1 MKSRKRPRNQPP
13 APELPRA
20 ASSGP
25 RPADPAADAP
35 PLAASPAEPAVPA
48 AERARDATGAAASRG
63 GGPTE
68 AAEDGAPPDA
78 DGGCGREAEELQPAL
93 PFLVVGVGVPSGAG
107 ESLIALLKGLDLPR
121 DTGMA
126 LVVVTHDAA
135 LPGPVSLRE
144 QLAAVTALPVIEVGS
159 RCMLEPECVYVGAA
173 GGELRLRGGALVREP
188 ATGGPLVIDRFF
200 RSLAADL
207 RSHAIGVLLAGSDP
221 DGALGLKSIKGEGG
235 IAIIE
240 SDMRARTTGL
250 LLRPSPDAIDLAV
263 SAEQLG
269 SELARIAAQHRR
281 LLGDGDG
288 PERVQDE
295 QILLSKIYTTLRK
308 ATGVDFSLYKQTTL
322 RRRIA
327 RRLLVQRIGSLAEY
341 TRFLQASPAE
351 VKELYED
358 MLINVTRFFR
368 DPEAFTMLASEI
380 MPLLLQDRSPEQP
393 IRIWVPGCATG
404 EEVYSLAITLI
415 EGLSGSPFEAPIQIF
430 GTDISERSIERAR
443 MALYPESAVAEI
455 SPERL
460 RRFFVKVE
468 GGYQVVK
475 RLRDMCVFARQN
487 LASDPP
493 FSRLDLISCRNV
505 LIYLGPTLQKT
516 IIPTFHYAL
525 KPNGFLLLGNSETIR
540 DYSNLFVLL
549 DKKAKLYVKNPA
561 SGRTS
566 LDLTTRM
573 APAELLES
581 PRLERLSPGES
592 WNEVD
597 LQRAADRIVLARFG
611 PAGVIINE
619 RAEILQSRGHTSPFL
634 ELPPGAASLNLLRM
648 VSESIAMVLREGVQR
663 AVADDIPVRLSGLRM
678 GLGDKSGEVTIEI
691 LPVQNHGRN
700 SRCFLVL
707 FIPGRDQS
715 ELAPKPTGALAL
727 SATPDDKDKEILQLR
742 NDLASTKLY
751 LQSLLEERDI
761 ANQELISANEEI
773 QSSNEELQGIN
784 EELETAKE
792 ELQSTNEE
800 LQTVNEEL
808 YNRNIEL
815 GQTSNDLINLL
826 NNITIPVLMLGSDL
840 RIRQFTPIAERMMNV
855 RAADV
860 GRPIGEI
867 RMNLAFDGLEGLLL
881 EVIET
886 LSTRELEVQDRSGR
900 WHLLRARP
908 YRTADNKIEG
918 VVLVL
923 VDIDQ
928 IRKSQQQLIEARDF
942 AQAVI
947 DSAQMPLVVLSAD
960 LRVKIANRA
969 FFALSNLPVGEV
981 DKRVFP
987 ELAARL
993 WNLDS
998 LRAPLESLRQEP
1010 GPSEFEVEH
1019 ETGGAAAQGTGASK
1033 IIQIN
1038 ARWIRADSEGAI
1050 LVAVHDVT
1058 AHKQAE
1064 RLLRHEKARLEGRV
1078 KVTERALGRSR
1089 EELRALAASLFTA
1102 HEEERRRVSRELHD
1116 DLAQKVALLEMNTER
1131 LHQQAG
1137 APELSSA
1144 IAQLRAQIAELSDDL
1159 RRIAYQLH
1167 PAMLDD
1173 LGLSFALKSLVE
1185 EFGRREGVPATFVC
1199 RDQPKTLPPLIAG
1212 SLYRIA
1218 QEALRNISKHAGK
1231 APVRVQLVGNQ
1242 RELRLQIQ
1250 DLGRGFEPG
1259 EARVRG
1265 GLGILNMEER
1275 ARLCGGTF
1283 RLKSRPG
1290 EGVTITVRVPRPAE
1304 DA

>member
-1 MKSRKRPRNQPP
+1 M
-13 APELPRA
+13 AF
-20 ASSGP
+20 
-25 RPADPAADAP
+25 
-35 PLAASPAEPAVPA
+35 V
-48 AERARDATGAAASRG
+48 
-63 GGPTE
+63 
-68 AAEDGAPPDA
+68 
-78 DGGCGREAEELQPAL
+78 
-93 PFLVVGVGVPSGAG
+93 
-107 ESLIALLKGLDLPR
+107 IAL
-121 DTGMA
+121 
-126 LVVVTHDAA
+126 HDSA
-135 LPGPVSLRE
+135 SQDRLRE
-144 QLAAVTALPVIEVGS
+144 RLAAVTALPVVEAGP
-159 RCMLEPECVYVGAA
+159 RCPLLPDHVYVGVA
-173 GGELRLRGGALVREP
+173 GHELRLVAGVLSAEP
-188 ATGGPLVIDRFF
+188 PGTAPGPLVLDRFF
-200 RSLAADL
+200 RSLASDL

-221 DGALGLKSIKGEGG
+221 DGALGLRSIKGEGG
-235 IAIIE
+235 IAIVEHE
-240 SDMRARTTGL
+240 SRARTPGR
-250 LLRPSPDAIDLAV
+250 RPGSDAVDLTV
-263 SAEQLG
+263 SAEKLG
-269 SELARIAAQHRR
+269 PELARIAAQLRR
-281 LLGDGDG
+281 LLTSGEG
-288 PERVQDE
+288 PERAEDE
-295 QILLSKIYTTLRK
+295 QNLLAQIDSTLRK

-327 RRLLVQRIGSLAEY
+327 RRLLLQRIGSLAEY
-341 TRFLQASPAE
+341 ARFLQSNPGE

-368 DPEAFTMLASEI
+368 DPDAFVVLRSEVL
-380 MPLLLQDRSPEQP
+380 PQLLQDRSPEQP

-404 EEVYSLAITLI
+404 EEVYSLAITLV
-415 EGLSGSPFEAPIQIF
+415 EATGGSPFETPIQIF

-443 MALYPESAVAEI
+443 LAIYPESAVAEI
-455 SPERL
+455 APERL

-475 RLRDMCVFARQN
+475 RLRDLCVFARQN

-525 KPNGFLLLGNSETIR
+525 KPSGFLLLGNSETIR
-540 DYSNLFVLL
+540 DYSNLFVLI
-549 DKKAKLYVKNPA
+549 DKKAKLYAKNPA
-561 SGRTS
+561 SGRTA
-566 LDLTTRM
+566 LDLTARM
-573 APAELLES
+573 VPAELLDA
-581 PRLERLSPGES
+581 PRLERMSPGES
-592 WNEVD
+592 WNEVE

-648 VSESIAMVLREGVQR
+648 VSENIAMVLREGVQR
-663 AVADDIPVRLSGLRM
+663 AVADDIPVRLGGLRM
-678 GLGDKSGEVTIEI
+678 GLGTGDKRSEVTIEI
-691 LPVQNHGRN
+691 LPVHNHGRHP
-700 SRCFLVL
+700 RCFLVL
-707 FIPGRDQS
+707 FIPGQGQP
-715 ELAPKPTGALAL
+715 ELAAKPTGALAL
-727 SATPDDKDKEILQLR
+727 SATPDDKDKEVLQLR

-773 QSSNEELQGIN
+773 QSSNEELQSIN

-808 YNRNIEL
+808 YNRNVEL

-867 RMNLAFDGLEGLLL
+867 RLNLAFDGLEALLL

-928 IRKSQQQLIEARDF
+928 MRRSQQQLIEARDF

-947 DSAQMPLVVLSAD
+947 NSAQMPLAVLSPE
-960 LRVKIANRA
+960 LRVKTANRA
-969 FFALSNLPVGEV
+969 FFALCNLPIEEV
-981 DKRVFP
+981 DKRLFP

-993 WNLDS
+993 WNLGS
-998 LRAPLESLRQEP
+998 IRAPLEALMQRS
-1010 GPSEFEVEH
+1010 GPSEFELEH
-1019 ETGGAAAQGTGASK
+1019 ETGGPHPQV
-1033 IIQIN
+1033 IQIN
-1038 ARWIRADSEGAI
+1038 ARWILADSEGAM
-1050 LVAVHDVT
+1050 LVAVYDIT
-1058 AHKQAE
+1058 ARKQAE
-1064 RLLRHEKARLEGRV
+1064 RLLRREKERLEGRV
-1078 KVTERALGRSR
+1078 KVTERALGRSQ
-1089 EELRALAASLFTA
+1089 EDLRALAASLFTA

-1131 LHQQAG
+1131 LLQQTG
-1137 APELSSA
+1137 APELRSA
-1144 IAQLRAQIAELSDDL
+1144 ITQLRTQIAELSDDL

-1185 EFGRREGVPATFVC
+1185 EFGRREGVPVTFTC

-1231 APVRVQLVGNQ
+1231 APVRVQLLGSQ

-1250 DLGRGFEPG
+1250 DQGRGFEPG
-1259 EARVRG
+1259 EDRGRG
-1265 GLGILNMEER
+1265 GMGILNMEER

-1283 RLKSRPG
+1283 RLKARPG
-1290 EGVTITVRVPRPAE
+1290 EGVTITVRVPRPKSEEA
-1304 DA
+1304 

>member
-1 MKSRKRPRNQPP
+1 MKSSKRPRKKPP
-13 APELPRA
+13 APEMPAA
-20 ASSGP
+20 ASAGA
-25 RPADPAADAP
+25 PADPAPDPAP
-35 PLAASPAEPAVPA
+35 DRPLLAAPAGEAAVPA
-48 AERARDATGAAASRG
+48 ADPAEGTARAAAASAES

-68 AAEDGAPPDA
+68 AAEDVAALEPYSSRSG
-78 DGGCGREAEELQPAL
+78 EAEELQPAL
-93 PFLVVGVGVPSGAG
+93 PFLVVGIGVPSGAG
-107 ESLIALLKGLDLPR
+107 ESLLALLKGLPR
-121 DTGMA
+121 ETGLA
-126 LVVVTHDAA
+126 VVIATHEAG
-135 LPGPVSLRE
+135 LPGPVGRRE
-144 QLAAVTALPVIEVGS
+144 QLAAVTVVPVTEVS
-159 RCMLEPECVYVGAA
+159 HRCTLEPDHVYIGAP
-173 GGELRLRGGALVREP
+173 GGELRLQGGTLVREP
-188 ATGGPLVIDRFF
+188 AAPAASPLVLDRFF

-207 RSHAIGVLLAGSDP
+207 RSHAIGVLLAGADA
-221 DGALGLKSIKGEGG
+221 DGALGLKSVKGEGG

-240 SDMRARTTGL
+240 GETRARAAGL
-250 LLRPSPDAIDLAV
+250 LLRPSPDSIDLAV
-263 SAEQLG
+263 GAEQLG
-269 SELARIAAQHRR
+269 AELARIAAQHHR
-281 LLGDGDG
+281 LLGSGDG
-288 PERVQDE
+288 PERAQDE
-295 QILLSKIYTTLRK
+295 QLLLSKIYTTLRK

-341 TRFLQASPAE
+341 ARFLQASPAE

-443 MALYPESAVAEI
+443 MAVYPESAVAEI

-561 SGRTS
+561 SGRTA
-566 LDLTTRM
+566 LDLTARM
-573 APAELLES
+573 VPAELLEP

-592 WNEVD
+592 WSEVE

-634 ELPPGAASLNLLRM
+634 ELPPGTASLNLLRM

-678 GLGDKSGEVTIEI
+678 GLGDKTVEVTIEI
-691 LPVQNHGRN
+691 LPVQSHGRN
-700 SRCFLVL
+700 PRCFLVL
-707 FIPGRDQS
+707 FIPGRDQP
-715 ELAPKPTGALAL
+715 ELMAKPTGALAL
-727 SATPDDKDKEILQLR
+727 SATPDDKDKEILQFR

-773 QSSNEELQGIN
+773 QSSNEELQSIN

-808 YNRNIEL
+808 YNRNLEL

-826 NNITIPVLMLGSDL
+826 NNIIIPVLMLGSDL

-867 RMNLAFDGLEGLLL
+867 RMNLAFDGLEALLL

-886 LSTRELEVQDRSGR
+886 LSTRELEVQDRAGR

-923 VDIDQ
+923 VDIDL

-947 DSAQMPLVVLSAD
+947 DSAQMPLVVLSSD
-960 LRVKIANRA
+960 LRVKTANRA
-969 FFALSNLPVGEV
+969 FFALSNLPVDEV
-981 DKRVFP
+981 DKRLFP
-987 ELAARL
+987 DLAARL
-993 WNLDS
+993 WNLES
-998 LRAPLESLRQEP
+998 IRAPLESLRQGP
-1010 GPSEFEVEH
+1010 GPSEFELEH
-1019 ETGGAAAQGTGASK
+1019 EAGGPNSQV
-1033 IIQIN
+1033 IQIN
-1038 ARWIRADSEGAI
+1038 ARWIRADSDGAI
-1050 LVAVHDVT
+1050 LVAVHDIT
-1058 AHKQAE
+1058 ARKQAE
-1064 RLLRHEKARLEGRV
+1064 RLLRREKERLEGRV

-1116 DLAQKVALLEMNTER
+1116 DLAQKVALLEMNIER

-1137 APELSSA
+1137 APALRTA
-1144 IAQLRAQIAELSDDL
+1144 IALLRTQIAELSDDL

-1185 EFGRREGVPATFVC
+1185 EFGRREGVPVTFTC

-1218 QEALRNISKHAGK
+1218 QEALRNIAKHAGK
-1231 APVRVQLVGNQ
+1231 APVRVQLVGTP

-1250 DLGRGFEPG
+1250 DQGRGFEPG

-1265 GLGILNMEER
+1265 GMGILNMEER